1 MIVVIADDLTGAA
14 ELGGI
19 GLRFDLNVQIVT
31 HFNDFNKD
39 VDLLIINTNSR
50 SLSIENAEINMKNVC
65 KALKEIKTE
74 LVFKKIDSVLR
85 GYIIPEINIQMNI
98 MGFEN
103 AFIIAPNPDLG
114 RIIKDGKYFIGEQ
127 TINETSFAND
137 PEFPAK
143 YAEVLKVLK
152 AGNSSIGVRKY
163 DDDLS
168 KEKIIVGEVSDTRE
182 LELWVQKSNKSTLL
196 AGSSGFFLTTL
207 GYYLQKKM
215 LVKEHPDL
223 ITTKKLYI
231 CGSAFLKSTNLV
243 NDLYHQGKPVSYM
256 PDDLMF
262 LKELDDNCLAT
273 WGEEIISHLKQKQT
287 AIVAIRQEEK
297 LTLNAA
303 ELRYRV
309 AILVKYIFD
318 HTEVDELLIEG
329 GATAAAILKTLNL
342 NSIFPFQEMATGVIR
357 SYTNNN
363 KLIVTLKPG
372 SYTWP
377 KEIWDF

>member
-19 GLRFDLNVQIVT
+19 GLRFDLKVQIIT
-31 HFNDFNKD
+31 HLDDFNKD

-50 SLSIENAEINMKNVC
+50 SLSIESAEINMKNVC
-65 KALKEIKTE
+65 KALLEIKPE

-85 GYIIPEINIQMNI
+85 GYIIPEINIQMDT

-103 AFIIAPNPDLG
+103 AIIIAPNPDLG

-137 PEFPAK
+137 PEFPAQ

-152 AGNSSIGVRKY
+152 VGNSSIGVRKY
-163 DDDLS
+163 HDDLS
-168 KEKIIVGEVSDTRE
+168 KEKIIVGEVTDTKE
-182 LELWVQKSNKSTLL
+182 LEFWIQKSNKNTLL

-207 GYYLQKKM
+207 AYFLQKKM
-215 LVKEHPDL
+215 LVKDYPIL
-223 ITTKKLYI
+223 PTTKKLYI

-243 NDLYHQGKPVSYM
+243 KDLYNQGKPVSYM

-262 LKELDDNCLAT
+262 LNEVKGNCIGNWGDKVISYLD
-273 WGEEIISHLKQKQT
+273 QKQT
-287 AIVAIRQEEK
+287 AIVAIHQESK
-297 LTLNAA
+297 QTLNAS
-303 ELRYRV
+303 ELRNRV
-309 AILVKYIFD
+309 SLLVKYVLD
-318 HTEVDELLIEG
+318 RTELDELLIEG
-329 GATAAAILKTLNL
+329 GATAAATLKALNL
-342 NSIFPFQEMATGVIR
+342 NSLFPFQEMATGVIR
-357 SYTNNN
+357 SYTNNR

-377 KEIWDF
+377 KEIWNF